1 MKPLNNIYKIA
12 LGLAVI
18 ASPISFTSCND
29 MLDLKPQGAFSEE
42 QLDSTAINGLMT
54 AAYSGLE
61 CHFFNPGNNEAFQ
74 GPITNWIFDVRSDDA
89 YKGGGGT
96 SMESNIHDL
105 EVSTIRSNN
114 VCVRDKWR
122 NNFYAVSRVNK
133 AMRAIEGTNI
143 EGKESMLAELKTLR
157 AYFYFD
163 LIRVF
168 KNIPYFDETVSDPSS
183 VSPYQYTRDEIF
195 DFIKAD
201 LRDAYN
207 TLPETQ
213 ADAGRFNK
221 YVAAAI
227 MAKVCAFTASVN
239 NSQDDWQ
246 DVVTYSDYVIN
257 SQKYQLYPNFLDMSK
272 VENDNKYESILA
284 IQFAVTA
291 DNLHY
296 NYCNMLNCTISEGNL
311 YGNGDDFFLGSESLV
326 NAFRTD
332 ANGLPY
338 LNGNS
343 GEVNSLE
350 TVDINYTGNVDPR
363 LDFTVARI
371 GVPFRGHTYTSSWCR
386 AYDIYGEHSGKKG
399 QLAPED
405 PNIVPGIVPW
415 GASGL
420 NFCLIRYADILL
432 LKAEALIEIGNDL
445 GEACNLINLVRQKAR
460 RSIDPSY
467 SPLDLDGG
475 TSYMVE
481 DYKPG
486 VNCTWTQDYARRAV
500 RMERRLEL
508 AMEGNRW
515 FDLVRWGT
523 VVDVVNNYMQL
534 ESGKRTYYDGSSISS
549 DEIYFPIPLD
559 EQDNAAGGL
568 YDEPQQ

>member
-1 MKPLNNIYKIA
+1 
-12 LGLAVI
+12 
-18 ASPISFTSCND
+18 

-42 QLDSTAINGLMT
+42 QLDSTAIDGLLT
-54 AAYSGLE
+54 AAYGSLE
-61 CHFFNPGNNEAFQ
+61 CHFFGNNESFQ

-89 YKGGGGT
+89 YKGGGSL

-105 EVSTIRSNN
+105 EVSNLRSDN

-133 AMRAIEGTNI
+133 AMRAIESTSI

-183 VSPYQYTRDEIF
+183 VSPYQFTRDEIF
-195 DFIKAD
+195 DFIKTD

-207 TLPETQ
+207 ALPETQ
-213 ADAGRFNK
+213 AAAGRFNK

-227 MAKVCAFTASVN
+227 MAKVSAFTASVN
-239 NSQDDWQ
+239 NSQADWQ
-246 DVVTYSDYVIN
+246 DVITYSDYVID
-257 SQKYQLYPNFLDMSK
+257 SGKYELYPNFLDMSK
-272 VENDNKYESILA
+272 VESDNEYESVLA

-296 NYCNMLNCTISEGNL
+296 NYNNMLNCTISEGNL

-326 NAFRTD
+326 NAYRTD
-332 ANGLPY
+332 DNGLPY
-338 LNGNS
+338 LNGYS
-343 GEVNSLE
+343 GEVNDLE

-371 GVPFRGHTYTSSWCR
+371 GMPFRGHTYTSAWCR

-405 PNIVPGIVPW
+405 PNLVPGIVPW

-432 LKAEALIEIGNDL
+432 LKAEALIETNQDL
-445 GEACNLINLVRQKAR
+445 GEACDLINQIRQKAR
-460 RSIDPSY
+460 RSIDPTY
-467 SPLDLDGG
+467 SPIDINPIMAYY
-475 TSYMVE
+475 SVE
-481 DYKPG
+481 DYRPG

-523 VVDVVNNYMQL
+523 VVDVVNGYMQT
-534 ESGKRTYYDGSSISS
+534 ESSKRTYYEGASITD
-549 DEIYFPIPLD
+549 DEVYFPIPLD
-559 EQDNAAGGL
+559 EQDNAAGDL